1 MPGIILTPTDAG
13 SKEIDKKIDGSY
25 YTFEEGK
32 MQTGWY
38 KLPVT
43 TENTAA
49 SDNTQAE
56 DSAETAT
63 ASQATA
69 ADQEDNSVSLP
80 RISGY

>member
-1 MPGIILTPTDAG
+1 
-13 SKEIDKKIDGSY
+13 
-25 YTFEEGK
+25 

-69 ADQEDNSVSLP
+69 C
-80 RISGY
+80 RSGR

>member
-1 MPGIILTPTDAG
+1 
-13 SKEIDKKIDGSY
+13 
-25 YTFEEGK
+25 

-63 ASQATA
+63 ASPG
-69 ADQEDNSVSLP
+69 NC
-80 RISGY
+80 RRSGR